1 MTPGRFQ
8 TAEGVWLQT
17 VVQNIRN
24 WLFGT
29 EQIDHLLGP
38 LEIFSRHGPG
48 RIRRLVGCR
57 LRYGG
62 PHRPAKLACFLGISR
77 AKSLAKSPRRVVLY
91 SLLES

>member
-48 RIRRLVGCR
+48 RIRRLVG
-57 LRYGG
+57 
-62 PHRPAKLACFLGISR
+62 FLSGQPG
-77 AKSLAKSPRRVVLY
+77 LGQ
-91 SLLES
+91 